1 MRAPPESFR
10 PITGAPTRIA
20 WSMILQIFSACAS
33 ESEPPNTVKSWLNT
47 NTRRPFTVPE
57 PVTTPSPGIRC
68 SAMPKSLQRCSTNMS
83 ISSNEPGSRSSSRRS
98 RADSLPRLCCA
109 AIRRAPPPI
118 RAPCRL
124 ASSCS
129 RISCTGA
136 PCRRVVT
143 PQGAVHSIG
152 PGREQTPATVAGR
165 SRAAPPSWR
174 GSRPTQNSPSLAR
187 GLPSKEARDRL
198 MRTRQWWGGASS
210 ADRSFSVEERG
221 TRPLLRADR
230 SLGYLL
236 ILW

>member
-1 MRAPPESFR
+1 MRAPPESLR

-118 RAPCRL
+118 RAPSPLGVELLEDLLHRRPLSQVVTPRRLSIASARATGKRRPERIEPPRSLAAPWPTCRCFTCRRCL
-124 ASSCS
+124 NYAKDPKRWETCEWRRWTNGSRTSASGGMSSCS
-129 RISCTGA
+129 PKTTSTSTFCRI
-136 PCRRVVT
+136 
-143 PQGAVHSIG
+143 
-152 PGREQTPATVAGR
+152 
-165 SRAAPPSWR
+165 
-174 GSRPTQNSPSLAR
+174 
-187 GLPSKEARDRL
+187 
-198 MRTRQWWGGASS
+198 
-210 ADRSFSVEERG
+210 
-221 TRPLLRADR
+221 
-230 SLGYLL
+230 
-236 ILW
+236 